1 VEEPLLE
8 IFFCHWGIFYGN
20 KWSDRRGGTQG
31 TNENVSFPHIYL
43 QTGKMIFKKNKKI
56 QIYNHF

>member
-43 QTGKMIFKKNKKI
+43 QTGKMIFLKNKKI
-56 QIYNHF
+56 QI